1 LKKDNV
7 YLQLYLAAEL
17 EGTIEGWEKT
27 GCPELQIQLISFS
40 DIGLDAMKNLL
51 RYPIYVSKE
60 QLKQLFIVM
69 RFPSKNP

>member
-7 YLQLYLAAEL
+7 YLQLYLATEL